1 MAVFTF
7 TTEDVFYSSDYFLCK
22 WGNDLIKLRGFKQ
35 SGKPIEEKL
44 CRWLVS
50 KFSFRSLV
58 DHVFCYWKDCY
69 FKKYYRLCFGFKTTI
84 IHVEYWVTCAS
95 RRFYFCNTTLL
106 FMYIFLKK
114 EKKAP
119 WQATNSELN
128 RRFLFI
134 SLLMWSVTWEQTL
147 GMGFVIATLPSARRP
162 DLFILLA
169 PPVIDVNIW
178 IKYSPFSQTDSAVLV
193 LRGNRRILVTLQ
205 VCFSSYW
212 PHVCKVISNCDILRV
227 RKTSSVAK
235 HWNIRLQL
243 QFNDEFKWYLRCL
256 TCVWLMWASR
266 EE

>member
-106 FMYIFLKK
+106 FMYFFKKRREKSTMAGNKFWIEQKVFVYFLTDVKCHMR
-114 EKKAP
+114 A
-119 WQATNSELN
+119 NSGDGVRYCNTTFSTETGSVH
-128 RRFLFI
+128 FI
-134 SLLMWSVTWEQTL
+134 S
-147 GMGFVIATLPSARRP
+147 SAC
-162 DLFILLA
+162 DWCEYLNKI
-169 PPVIDVNIW
+169 
-178 IKYSPFSQTDSAVLV
+178 FSFFTDGLCCA
-193 LRGNRRILVTLQ
+193 
-205 VCFSSYW
+205 C
-212 PHVCKVISNCDILRV
+212 
-227 RKTSSVAK
+227 VA
-235 HWNIRLQL
+235 RQ
-243 QFNDEFKWYLRCL
+243 
-256 TCVWLMWASR
+256 
-266 EE
+266 

>member
-106 FMYIFLKK
+106 FMYFFKK
-114 EKKAP
+114 KKRKKHHGR
-119 WQATNSELN
+119 QQILN
-128 RRFLFI
+128 WTEGFCLFPYWCEVSHESKLWGWG
-134 SLLMWSVTWEQTL
+134 SLLQHYL
-147 GMGFVIATLPSARRP
+147 QHG
-162 DLFILLA
+162 D
-169 PPVIDVNIW
+169 
-178 IKYSPFSQTDSAVLV
+178 
-193 LRGNRRILVTLQ
+193 RI
-205 VCFSSYW
+205 CSFY
-212 PHVCKVISNCDILRV
+212 
-227 RKTSSVAK
+227 
-235 HWNIRLQL
+235 
-243 QFNDEFKWYLRCL
+243 
-256 TCVWLMWASR
+256 
-266 EE
+266 